1 MTLAGYFLRKSCP
14 CFKEAVVVVNVKTNF
29 AGQVAL
35 DLEQP
40 TLKMVLVELSKKAGH
55 AILAGRGS
63 DVVSDEFRVYVDGAE
78 YEHLP
83 EGLNTRLTDRNALEV
98 TLVILAGG

>member
-1 MTLAGYFLRKSCP
+1 
-14 CFKEAVVVVNVKTNF
+14 VVINVKTSF

-35 DLEQP
+35 DLELP
-40 TLKMVLVELSKKAGH
+40 TLKTVLVELSKKAGV
-55 AILAGRGS
+55 AIVPGQGS
-63 DVVSDEFRVYVDGAE
+63 EEVNDEFKVYVDGAE

-98 TLVILAGG
+98 VLVILSGG